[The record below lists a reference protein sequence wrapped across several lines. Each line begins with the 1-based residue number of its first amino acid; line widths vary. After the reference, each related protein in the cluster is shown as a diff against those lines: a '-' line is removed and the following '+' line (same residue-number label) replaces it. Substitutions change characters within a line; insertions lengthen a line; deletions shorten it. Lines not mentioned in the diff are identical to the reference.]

1 MTILLFVL
9 HYLRLMAPYAVPGAV
24 AAAIARAFWEGARRE
39 VVRFGE
45 DVAVLVFS
53 RLRRLLRMA
62 P

>member
-1 MTILLFVL
+1 MTVLSLVL
-9 HYLRLMAPYAVPGAV
+9 HYLGLAAPYAAPGIAV
-24 AAAIARAFWEGARRE
+24 AALVRAFWEGARRE

-45 DVAVLVFS
+45 DVATLVFA

>member
-1 MTILLFVL
+1 MTILLL
-9 HYLRLMAPYAVPGAV
+9 LTHYLRLAALCAVPGAV
-24 AAAIARAFWEGARRE
+24 AVAVARAFWEGARRE

-62 P
+62 R